1 MIGAIL
7 GRNAPDG
14 HIPGNF
20 RQEHAEDTA
29 AVANLIA
36 VSFSAFDPAD
46 PLPFDTV
53 GNRVSYSYVGLKSQT
68 SQNDGSSDQ
77 PVNQQEPTVGS
88 SPKDKAAL
96 AKEFADSMK
105 KCQEGLRKTRWTKAL
120 RTLETDPL
128 FNEAEVASFA
138 ETDIKGGWRASVVE
152 RFKNLSSGHAIVL
165 LTITR
170 LVELVEERSLV
181 LIDEPEGHLHPPLLS
196 AFIRAL
202 SDLLV
207 QRNGVAIVATHSPV
221 VLQEV
226 PKSCVWLLSRS
237 RTITRVDRPEI
248 ETFGENVGVL
258 TREVFGLEVIHSGF
272 LALIDR
278 AIAIHEG
285 SYEAVLQ
292 HFGNQLGAEGRAIA
306 RGLCVAWTPDTS
318 DELSS
323 DEGE

>member
-7 GRNAPDG
+7 GRRAPDG
-14 HIPGNF
+14 HLPGIF
-20 RQEHAEDTA
+20 RQNQEEDA
-29 AVANLIA
+29 APVANLIA

-46 PLPFDTV
+46 PLPFSTV
-53 GNRVSYSYVGLKSQT
+53 GNRVSYSYVGLKTQPPK
-68 SQNDGSSDQ
+68 NDSTTDL
-77 PVNQQEPTVGS
+77 PTNQQLPPAGN
-88 SPKDKAAL
+88 SPKDSAAL
-96 AKEFADSMK
+96 AKEFADSMQ
-105 KCQEGLRKTRWTKAL
+105 KCQEGLRKARWRKAL

-128 FNEAEVASFA
+128 FYEAEVASFA
-138 ETDIKGGWRASVVE
+138 ATDTEGGWRTSVME
-152 RFKNLSSGHAIVL
+152 RFKALSSGHAIVL

-202 SDLLV
+202 SDLLI

-237 RTITRVDRPEI
+237 RLVNRADRPEI

-272 LALIDR
+272 LALIDE
-278 AIAIHEG
+278 AVKAHEG
-285 SYEAVLQ
+285 SYEAVLD

-306 RGLCVAWTPDTS
+306 RGLCVGWTPGTP
-318 DELSS
+318 DELGHE
-323 DEGE
+323 EGE